1 MCGVNNTNN
10 IDHRSVF
17 FIMMIFDME
26 VSDIITSKGM
36 KQITARAWWL
46 NKRYRWF
53 KKLLATDQWIGKKWY
68 LKVYINNNKIKMTK
82 EETTATWQS
91 WLLDAI
97 HKIRYQ
103 KQRPNVERISACILM
118 HHPQYSN
125 EAVQEHIEMC
135 VANKTI
141 TKVS

>member
-1 MCGVNNTNN
+1 
-10 IDHRSVF
+10 
-17 FIMMIFDME
+17 
-26 VSDIITSKGM
+26 
-36 KQITARAWWL
+36 
-46 NKRYRWF
+46 
-53 KKLLATDQWIGKKWY
+53 
-68 LKVYINNNKIKMTK
+68 MTK

-103 KQRPNVERISACILM
+103 KQRPNVERISACIRM

-141 TKVS
+141 TKVKKLNIKWRILQLIFKGLIQIILILLFVIPIRFATRVWYHIGILNRLQVEVKRLCMLQTTWI

>member
-1 MCGVNNTNN
+1 
-10 IDHRSVF
+10 
-17 FIMMIFDME
+17 
-26 VSDIITSKGM
+26 
-36 KQITARAWWL
+36 
-46 NKRYRWF
+46 
-53 KKLLATDQWIGKKWY
+53 
-68 LKVYINNNKIKMTK
+68 MTK

-103 KQRPNVERISACILM
+103 KQRPNVERISACIRM

-141 TKVS
+141 TKVKKLNIKWRILQLFMEIFKGFIQIILILLFVIPIRFATKVWYHIGILNRLQVEVKRLCMLQTTWI

>member
-1 MCGVNNTNN
+1 
-10 IDHRSVF
+10 
-17 FIMMIFDME
+17 
-26 VSDIITSKGM
+26 
-36 KQITARAWWL
+36 
-46 NKRYRWF
+46 
-53 KKLLATDQWIGKKWY
+53 
-68 LKVYINNNKIKMTK
+68 MTK

-103 KQRPNVERISACILM
+103 KQRPNVERISACIRM

-141 TKVS
+141 TKVSIFFILYYIIYYIYYEFNTFYYI

>member
-1 MCGVNNTNN
+1 
-10 IDHRSVF
+10 
-17 FIMMIFDME
+17 
-26 VSDIITSKGM
+26 
-36 KQITARAWWL
+36 
-46 NKRYRWF
+46 
-53 KKLLATDQWIGKKWY
+53 
-68 LKVYINNNKIKMTK
+68 MTK

-103 KQRPNVERISACILM
+103 KQRPNVERISACIRM

-141 TKVS
+141 SKVIPIINFIDGNKNRRDRLLWQLFDF